1 MVDADRRRLEQDL
14 SNLQPQWDDRP
25 TQAAADTL
33 LNVLFG
39 WLQSKYNEIQQLTA
53 RMDET
58 RLQPEDLSG
67 SDNEEESMSS
77 IYKQKYER
85 AIRDL
90 DSTKRRLQQQHEEEM
105 EQQFMMKKATDKKLC
120 EALEDLDEERK
131 VASQWKRKAQK
142 LTSEMQDLRLS
153 LEEQMVRNAELEKR
167 QRKFDSELVASQE
180 ELRKEVAARE
190 RLEREREAYAGVKY
204 SLEQELQVTQ
214 LKRGRQEVERK
225 LAEAEEEL
233 EEQAG
238 QVTMLEQAKLRL
250 EMTLEKC
257 RQEFRR
263 DLANKEDEID
273 DLRATY
279 MKKMKNMEAQLEA
292 EQEERHQLA
301 RQRHELERRIS
312 ELQEALASRQ
322 QSAGNRETVQRLRRD
337 LKCTRALLADAQLML
352 ERSRS
357 GDPASKTL
365 IRQLRNQVEDA
376 EMARSAALKSRQGTQ
391 QELEE
396 LQAQLE
402 DISRTKQEAESPSD
416 SASTGEDQPS
426 LPAGGGRG
434 GAGCL
439 DQQTPAP
446 SYSSSVLDLQRPT
459 NVVFV
464 CVVSSIYKQKYERA
478 IRDLDSTKRR
488 LQQQHEEEME
498 QQFMMKK
505 ATDKK
510 LCEALEDLDEERK
523 VASQWKRKAQKLT
536 SEMQDL
542 RLSLEE
548 QMVRNAELEKRQR
561 KFDSELVASQEE
573 LRKEVAARKGWK
585 GRGRPMQGVK
595 YSLEQELQVT
605 QLKRGRQEV
614 ERKLAEAEEELEEQ
628 AGQVTML
635 EQAKLRLEMTL
646 EKCRQEFRRDLANK
660 EDEIDDLRATYMKKM
675 KNMEAQLEAEQEERH
690 QLARQRHELERR
702 ISELQEAL
710 ASRQQSA
717 GNRET
722 VQRLRRDLK
731 CTRAL
736 LADAQLM
743 LERSRSGDPA
753 SKTLIRQL
761 RNQVEDAEM
770 ARSAALKSRQGT
782 QQELEELQAQLEDI
796 SRTKQEAECRV
807 TQLARERTSLLSQ
820 LEEAEEELVAL
831 TNKHRAVLQQLSLWL
846 RLAVQAQITKLKE
859 QGERSREE
867 SEACRAREQ
876 AAKDVVRHLQRQLRE
891 AKEELAIAL
900 GKETEYQHKLQQLY
914 SWYRP

>member
-1 MVDADRRRLEQDL
+1 M
-14 SNLQPQWDDRP
+14 
-25 TQAAADTL
+25 
-33 LNVLFG
+33 
-39 WLQSKYNEIQQLTA
+39 II
-53 RMDET
+53 M
-58 RLQPEDLSG
+58 
-67 SDNEEESMSS
+67 
-77 IYKQKYER
+77 
-85 AIRDL
+85 
-90 DSTKRRLQQQHEEEM
+90 
-105 EQQFMMKKATDKKLC
+105 LC

-204 SLEQELQVTQ
+204 SLEQELQATKQDLSTYMEKVALLTREMDELTLSSQGEEEVLLFQVTQ

-279 MKKMKNMEAQLEA
+279 MKKMILVKDAQKFQRTDENVQKITDLIKENPRTTLLELEQDTGISKTTIGRIVTEDLKLKKTPAKFIPRFLTNEQKLCRLATCEDMMEMTRTDPEWKDKIITGDETWMKNMEAQLEA

-402 DISRTKQEAESPSD
+402 DISRTKQEAES
-416 SASTGEDQPS
+416 
-426 LPAGGGRG
+426 
-434 GAGCL
+434 
-439 DQQTPAP
+439 
-446 SYSSSVLDLQRPT
+446 
-459 NVVFV
+459 
-464 CVVSSIYKQKYERA
+464 
-478 IRDLDSTKRR
+478 
-488 LQQQHEEEME
+488 
-498 QQFMMKK
+498 
-505 ATDKK
+505 
-510 LCEALEDLDEERK
+510 
-523 VASQWKRKAQKLT
+523 
-536 SEMQDL
+536 
-542 RLSLEE
+542 
-548 QMVRNAELEKRQR
+548 
-561 KFDSELVASQEE
+561 
-573 LRKEVAARKGWK
+573 
-585 GRGRPMQGVK
+585 
-595 YSLEQELQVT
+595 
-605 QLKRGRQEV
+605 
-614 ERKLAEAEEELEEQ
+614 
-628 AGQVTML
+628 
-635 EQAKLRLEMTL
+635 
-646 EKCRQEFRRDLANK
+646 
-660 EDEIDDLRATYMKKM
+660 
-675 KNMEAQLEAEQEERH
+675 
-690 QLARQRHELERR
+690 
-702 ISELQEAL
+702 
-710 ASRQQSA
+710 
-717 GNRET
+717 
-722 VQRLRRDLK
+722 
-731 CTRAL
+731 
-736 LADAQLM
+736 
-743 LERSRSGDPA
+743 
-753 SKTLIRQL
+753 
-761 RNQVEDAEM
+761 
-770 ARSAALKSRQGT
+770 
-782 QQELEELQAQLEDI
+782 
-796 SRTKQEAECRV
+796 RV

-831 TNKHRAVLQQLSLWL
+831 TNKHRAVLQQAMIIMLAAEQGRMALQAQQVEELEMERQSLRDQLAEAAVRLEQLSGATEKASQAHRMEAKLREVESRLEMEQLSLS
-846 RLAVQAQITKLKE
+846 RLQSHYFPIAYTQQFLICRSQARMK
-859 QGERSREE
+859 
-867 SEACRAREQ
+867 
-876 AAKDVVRHLQRQLRE
+876 
-891 AKEELAIAL
+891 KEE
-900 GKETEYQHKLQQLY
+900 GEQ
-914 SWYRP
+914 